1 MVSTLHLFGN
11 IKTYLAFKKKK
22 KNMVINESLVE
33 FTTVVHIVHDKQKGA
48 ILLLNE
54 SGRRVHVACIL
65 SKVETASNS
74 IQ

>member
-1 MVSTLHLFGN
+1 
-11 IKTYLAFKKKK
+11 
-22 KNMVINESLVE
+22 MVINESLID

-54 SGRRVHVACIL
+54 SGRREHVACIL